1 MDEGVLL
8 DEANIRGIRT
18 SPSRR
23 IGRMVWVVGCRGRF
37 TDMRVMGC
45 QRRRGVRWTL
55 MRMGRVRWMRTLMR
69 TGTRIDEVGVGVY
82 RGGWSVLFRM
92 SRGGITDMVIHNV
105 IMDMVITTLIVTD
118 TVTVMDTIIRMDIA
132 IRIIINNSSSS
143 NSNNGRRQRRHIIII
158 IGILDMGRGL
168 VLVLVLGR
176 GLSLRLGVVLVLRWL
191 SWTIRKGG
199 E

>member
-1 MDEGVLL
+1 
-8 DEANIRGIRT
+8 
-18 SPSRR
+18 
-23 IGRMVWVVGCRGRF
+23 
-37 TDMRVMGC
+37 
-45 QRRRGVRWTL
+45 
-55 MRMGRVRWMRTLMR
+55 MRTLMR

-132 IRIIINNSSSS
+132 IRIIINSNSSSS
-143 NSNNGRRQRRHIIII
+143 NNNNGRRQLRHIIIT
-158 IGILDMGRGL
+158 IGILDMDRGL

-176 GLSLRLGVVLVLRWL
+176 GLSPRLGVVLVLRWR

>member
-1 MDEGVLL
+1 
-8 DEANIRGIRT
+8 
-18 SPSRR
+18 
-23 IGRMVWVVGCRGRF
+23 
-37 TDMRVMGC
+37 
-45 QRRRGVRWTL
+45 
-55 MRMGRVRWMRTLMR
+55 MR